1 MGRYLCPLGANP
13 VIIPLGG
20 NPPPSVTDKKR
31 RRLPSFLFPYDSSEF
46 NRTVVIAMAVVRMVQ
61 MTVHKIID
69 VVAMWH
75 GFVTAARAVNVACF
89 MAVAVVIRGADIR
102 IDRANGN
109 AVFIHMPLV
118 RVVQMAVVQVINVA
132 IMFNGGV
139 AAVCAVLMR
148 MVGVMWQGAGIGH
161 IGVPYIFLMKTP
173 PEGGGRAW

>member
-1 MGRYLCPLGANP
+1 M
-13 VIIPLGG
+13 VI
-20 NPPPSVTDKKR
+20 T
-31 RRLPSFLFPYDSSEF
+31 
-46 NRTVVIAMAVVRMVQ
+46 MAIVRMVQ

-75 GFVTAARAVNVACF
+75 GFVPAARAVNVACF
-89 MAVAVVIRGADIR
+89 MAVAVVIRGTNIR

-161 IGVPYIFLMKTP
+161 IGVPCIF
-173 PEGGGRAW
+173 

>member
-1 MGRYLCPLGANP
+1 M
-13 VIIPLGG
+13 
-20 NPPPSVTDKKR
+20 
-31 RRLPSFLFPYDSSEF
+31 
-46 NRTVVIAMAVVRMVQ
+46 VIAMAVVRMVQ

-148 MVGVMWQGAGIGH
+148 MIGVMWQGAGIGH
-161 IGVPYIFLMKTP
+161 VGIPCIF
-173 PEGGGRAW
+173 

>member
-1 MGRYLCPLGANP
+1 M
-13 VIIPLGG
+13 IIPLGG

-75 GFVTAARAVNVACF
+75 GFVTAAGAVNVACF
-89 MAVAVVIRGADIR
+89 MAVAVMIRGTNIW

-118 RVVQMAVVQVINVA
+118 RVVQMAVV
-132 IMFNGGV
+132 
-139 AAVCAVLMR
+139 
-148 MVGVMWQGAGIGH
+148 
-161 IGVPYIFLMKTP
+161 
-173 PEGGGRAW
+173 